1 MCLRFTATAQL
12 LYGAAAIKQRDLTSL
27 SHQCLTH
34 RMSGID
40 GDLTIFNDNTVTLRA
55 RRCY

>member
-12 LYGAAAIKQRDLTSL
+12 LYGAAAIKQGDLTSL

-55 RRCY
+55 RRC